1 MLHLN
6 NISLHF
12 AGHYIF
18 DDVSITI
25 NPNDKIALI
34 GRNGAGKTTLLRLIT
49 KQIQSDEGQIIQPN
63 DYSIGYLPQELKIN
77 SDKTVFDEAALGL
90 SDILSLEKK
99 INKISEE
106 LQKRVDYESTEYL
119 QLTKKLSDCNER
131 FHLLGGNKLES
142 DVEKTLLGLGFSRD
156 EFYRNMNTFSG
167 GWQMRAELA
176 KILLNSPDCIL
187 LDEPTNHLDLDSL
200 LWLEKYLKNYNGAL
214 LLVSHDKNFIEN
226 VTNRTIEIIAG
237 KVYDYRCKYSKFV
250 ELREEQRKTQLSAQ
264 KNQQKQIDQYE
275 RFIERFK
282 SKATLASRVQSKM
295 KLVEKIERIQ
305 VDEEDASAIRF
316 RFPEPPPTGR
326 LVLEAKGIS
335 KSFDDKEVLNNVDFS
350 LERGEKVAFV
360 GRNGEGKTTFTK
372 ILTKYIDFNGTL
384 NFGNNV
390 KIGYFSQMETL
401 NLNEDLT
408 VFETIDR
415 TATGEIRTKI
425 RSLLGAFLFSGDSI
439 SKKVKVLSGGEKA
452 RLAIVRL
459 LLQPINLLIL
469 DEPTSHFDII
479 SKDVLKSAL
488 LDFKG
493 SLIIVSHD
501 REFLHNLTDKIYIFK
516 NKNIEHFAGD
526 IYDYISLLNSEQETS
541 KVQKSYENFP
551 NLEKEQA
558 DKIKREEKKVK
569 QRNVNRI
576 RKDIEKCEN
585 KIEVIESKIK
595 EFDELFLSQDFY
607 NDEEKVKNT
616 KIEYKELQSQLDLKM
631 NEWTAL
637 NESLEDIA

>member
-187 LDEPTNHLDLDSL
+187 LDEPTIHLDLDSL

-335 KSFDDKEVLNNVDFS
+335 KSFD
-350 LERGEKVAFV
+350 
-360 GRNGEGKTTFTK
+360 
-372 ILTKYIDFNGTL
+372 
-384 NFGNNV
+384 
-390 KIGYFSQMETL
+390 
-401 NLNEDLT
+401 
-408 VFETIDR
+408 
-415 TATGEIRTKI
+415 
-425 RSLLGAFLFSGDSI
+425 
-439 SKKVKVLSGGEKA
+439 
-452 RLAIVRL
+452 
-459 LLQPINLLIL
+459 
-469 DEPTSHFDII
+469 
-479 SKDVLKSAL
+479 
-488 LDFKG
+488 
-493 SLIIVSHD
+493 
-501 REFLHNLTDKIYIFK
+501 
-516 NKNIEHFAGD
+516 
-526 IYDYISLLNSEQETS
+526 
-541 KVQKSYENFP
+541 
-551 NLEKEQA
+551 
-558 DKIKREEKKVK
+558 
-569 QRNVNRI
+569 
-576 RKDIEKCEN
+576 
-585 KIEVIESKIK
+585 
-595 EFDELFLSQDFY
+595 
-607 NDEEKVKNT
+607 
-616 KIEYKELQSQLDLKM
+616 
-631 NEWTAL
+631 
-637 NESLEDIA
+637 

>member
-335 KSFDDKEVLNNVDFS
+335 KSFDDKEVLKNVDFA

-372 ILTKYIDFNGTL
+372 IFTKYIDFNGTL
-384 NFGNNV
+384 NCGKNV
-390 KIGYFSQMETL
+390 KMGYFSQMETL

>member
-90 SDILSLEKK
+90 SDILSLE
-99 INKISEE
+99 NKISKINEE
-106 LQKRVDYESTEYL
+106 MQKRDDFESSEYL
-119 QLTKKLSDCNER
+119 QLTKKLSDYNEQ

-142 DVEKTLLGLGFSRD
+142 EVEKTLLGLGFSRD

-176 KILLNSPDCIL
+176 KILLSSPDCIL

-237 KVYDYRCKYSKFV
+237 KVYDYRCKYSKFI

-335 KSFDDKEVLNNVDFS
+335 KSFDDKEVLNNVGFA

-372 ILTKYIDFNGTL
+372 ILTKHLDFNGTL

-479 SKDVLKSAL
+479 SKDVLKNAL

-526 IYDYISLLNSEQETS
+526 IYDYVSLLNSEQDTS

-558 DKIKREEKKVK
+558 DKIKREEKKIK

-585 KIEVIESKIK
+585 KIELIESKIK

-616 KIEYKELQSQLDLKM
+616 KIEYKELQSQLHSKM

-637 NESLEDIA
+637 NESLEDIS